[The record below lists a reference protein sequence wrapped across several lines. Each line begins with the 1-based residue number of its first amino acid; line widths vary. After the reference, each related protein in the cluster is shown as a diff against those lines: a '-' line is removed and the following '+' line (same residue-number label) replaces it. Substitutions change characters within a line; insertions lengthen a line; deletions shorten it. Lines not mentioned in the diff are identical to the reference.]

1 MATPVASEKMYID
14 GLMQG
19 GSNSSA
25 LEMELLQSCTMSSI
39 SSLDIGSS
47 FKSFGLIL
55 MRTIWN
61 VLYFYDLSEN
71 TMVMIHVP
79 CYA

>member
-1 MATPVASEKMYID
+1 MATPVTSEKMYID

-39 SSLDIGSS
+39 SSLDIGNSS
-47 FKSFGLIL
+47 KSFGLIFTT
-55 MRTIWN
+55 TISN
-61 VLYFYDLSEN
+61 GLHFYDLSEN
-71 TMVMIHVP
+71 TMVIIHVP